1 MLKIDLSKRSQ
12 KFLSKLP
19 PKQARQ
25 LALKILALRSNPEPP
40 DSIRLKGYDLLRRAD
55 FGEYR
60 IIYYVNS
67 DVLIVFLVG
76 KRNDDEI
83 YKQLKRLK

>member
-12 KFLSKLP
+12 KFLTQLP

-25 LALKILALRSNPEPP
+25 ITTKILGLRTNPEPP
-40 DSIRLKGYDLLRRAD
+40 DSSKLKGFENYRRAD

-60 IIYYVNS
+60 IIYYVKE
-67 DVLIVFLVG
+67 DVLMILLVG
-76 KRNDDEI
+76 KRNDDEV
-83 YKQLKRLK
+83 YKQLKRF